1 MMTRSGL
8 IGVLAV
14 VGGVLLAVNVLRI
27 LRGGGRQRL
36 VLTEGRIRA
45 HATLLLIGLWG
56 GAAVLLATPGL
67 IARNGQPKGGDFVH
81 FWTMGRLLHEGQ
93 AAALYDA
100 AAFDGLVARELPD
113 ARVLHY
119 LPVYAPQ
126 TALLFQ
132 PLGALPY
139 FTAWFIWT
147 LLSLLVYAACIWVA
161 WRECRNLREWGRL
174 TTLLAL
180 AFPPLWYLV
189 LDGQTSAMMLAAFVL
204 VWRSLERG
212 RPFLAGLAL
221 SLIFHKPQLGVAS
234 AVLFVLCGQWAVV
247 GGAVLGIAAQFAL
260 AGVLLGGSVL
270 RDYVV
275 IMTALPTAGA
285 VIEPTVW
292 QMHSLRAFF
301 LLLLPWR
308 PAAETA
314 YVVSAVACLWNAA
327 RTWALKPP
335 VRVAMAQLLLTSVL
349 VAPHLFVY
357 NLAVVA
363 PALLV
368 IEDLLQARQAP
379 ERDSRIHWMVYG
391 AFALPLFGVI
401 AAVTHVQLSVLA
413 MAALSWSL
421 YRLCLERPQVAAE
434 SVRESRA
441 H

>member
-1 MMTRSGL
+1 MTRTSL
-8 IGVLAV
+8 VGVLAV
-14 VGGVLLAVNVLRI
+14 VAGALVAVYVLRM
-27 LRGGGRQRL
+27 LRSGGRQRL
-36 VLTEGRIRA
+36 VLTEGRIRV

-56 GAAVLLATPGL
+56 GAAVLLTTPGL

-81 FWTMGRLLHEGQ
+81 FWTMGRLVHEGQ

-100 AAFDGLVARELPD
+100 AAYDALVARELP
-113 ARVLHY
+113 AAAGLHY

-126 TALLFQ
+126 TALLFE

-139 FTAWFIWT
+139 LTAWFIWT
-147 LLSLLVYAACIWVA
+147 ILTLVVYAACVWVV

-174 TTLLAL
+174 TTVLAL

-189 LDGQTSAMMLAAFVL
+189 LDGQTSAILLAAFVL
-204 VWRSLERG
+204 IWRSLERG

-234 AVLFVLCGQWAVV
+234 AVLFVLCRQWAVV
-247 GGAVLGIAAQFAL
+247 GGTVLGIAAQFAL

-270 RDYVV
+270 RDYVM

-308 PAAETA
+308 PAAEAA
-314 YVVSAVACLWNAA
+314 YVVAAGACLGIAV

-335 VRVAMAQLLLTSVL
+335 IRVAMAQLLLTSAL

-368 IEDLLQARQAP
+368 IEDLLQARQDP
-379 ERDSRIHWMVYG
+379 EWANRVHWMVYG
-391 AFALPLFGVI
+391 AFALPLFGVV

-413 MAALSWSL
+413 MAALSW
-421 YRLCLERPQVAAE
+421 LCLERSQFAAP
-434 SVRESRA
+434 VR
-441 H
+441 